1 VAFSKGGEFFASA
14 GHDEQVMVWKTN
26 FDQIPYQEFLESRQQ
41 KTTPSSGSASA
52 NQAPLQQQKSSSSTS
67 NGNGNANVNNN
78 NNVIHARPNTAV
90 NSLASSSQARD
101 QSPITIPLNESLIY
115 QNDESNN
122 SNEFL
127 QSLDP
132 TGVALVSATQ
142 AQKNINTN
150 IHQNRPNSKKL
161 SYVGNGSNGSNG
173 SNNSNGNLSNS
184 SDKTGSTINS
194 STGSIL
200 KKLTNSS
207 NENETNANIPHNLT
221 NTLEH
226 IVQQLDILTQVK
238 IL

>member
-1 VAFSKGGEFFASA
+1 
-14 GHDEQVMVWKTN
+14 MVWKTN

-41 KTTPSSGSASA
+41 KTTPSTTSVSS
-52 NQAPLQQQKSSSSTS
+52 NQAVLPQQKSSLTTP

-78 NNVIHARPNTAV
+78 NNVIHARPNTVV
-90 NSLASSSQARD
+90 NSLASSSSSQVRD

-115 QNDESNN
+115 QNDDSNN

-132 TGVALVSATQ
+132 TGAALASATT
-142 AQKNINTN
+142 AHKNINTN

-161 SYVGNGSNGSNG
+161 SYVANGSNGSNG

-207 NENETNANIPHNLT
+207 NENDINAPLPHNLT

-238 IL
+238 FNINC

>member
-1 VAFSKGGEFFASA
+1 
-14 GHDEQVMVWKTN
+14 MVWKTN
-26 FDQIPYQEFLESRQQ
+26 FDQIPYTEFLESRQQ
-41 KTTPSSGSASA
+41 KSTSSSAPPSS
-52 NQAPLQQQKSSSSTS
+52 NQATLQQQKPSLATS

-115 QNDESNN
+115 QNDDSNN

-132 TGVALVSATQ
+132 TGAALVSATS

-161 SYVGNGSNGSNG
+161 SYVSNGSNG

-207 NENETNANIPHNLT
+207 NENEINGSIPNNLT

-226 IVQQLDILTQVK
+226 IVQQLDILTQVTLCHVM
-238 IL
+238 IISTS